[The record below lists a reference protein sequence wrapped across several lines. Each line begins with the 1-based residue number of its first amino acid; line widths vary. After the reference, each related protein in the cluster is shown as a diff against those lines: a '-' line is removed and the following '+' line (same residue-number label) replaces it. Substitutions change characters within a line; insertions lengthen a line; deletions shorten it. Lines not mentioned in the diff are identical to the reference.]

1 MKTIYEKYSKLLL
14 GIGAFLFMFNV
25 NVCGQGRADFFGIVH
40 KSIAY
45 ADSSSLQ
52 IAVAEILGEYHQKG
66 YINAALDSIKTKKN
80 RSFVY
85 IYKGE
90 SYTIGKFEIQT
101 PNETYAEIPIRVKPG
116 RTADLIRL
124 SAIKKELISH
134 YENSGYP
141 FAKVYST
148 FKEDSNKLYIRYTVD
163 QGKFFVFDTILTN
176 EVKISS
182 TFLTRY
188 LDIIPGNTY
197 NEHQISKIDSRI
209 KQLGFLQLQQAPVVN
224 FGKGIARPELLLK
237 TKQANR
243 FNGLVGI
250 VPSTEEDK
258 KYIVTGDIELNL
270 KNTLGKG
277 ESIDLQWKK
286 TEKHSQQ
293 LQSGINWP
301 YVFRTAFG
309 ADLGLKMLK
318 QDTSFVHLDLK
329 TGIFLLF
336 RGNNSATGY
345 YTDKRTIIL
354 SPKDTAS
361 IAETQSYGTG
371 ITLKSSLL
379 DNRINPLKG
388 YSTALD
394 ISAGQRKTQ
403 QSTSEK
409 SFYWQTDI
417 SVAGFIPL
425 YKNWVLMGQNH
436 YLLLKSKKTLYKNE
450 LFRVGGLN
458 TLRGFD
464 ENQFYINQGNI
475 STIEFRWLF
484 EENSHFKVFTDAAWL
499 QTKHTGTT
507 TENTVLGFGAGI
519 NLHTNAGI
527 FTISYALNYEKT
539 NKTQLNNAKIH
550 FGYINSF

>member
-1 MKTIYEKYSKLLL
+1 MITIYTKYLNLLL
-14 GIGAFLFMFNV
+14 GIGAFFLLINENV
-25 NVCGQGRADFFGIVH
+25 YGQGRADFFGIEHGSVT
-40 KSIAY
+40 Y
-45 ADSSSLQ
+45 TDSSSLQ
-52 IAVAEILGEYHQKG
+52 IAVTGILDEFHQKG
-66 YINAALDSIKTKKN
+66 YINAAVDSIKTAKN
-80 RSFVY
+80 RSLIY

-90 SYTIGKFEIQT
+90 HYTIGKFEIRNQ
-101 PNETYAEIPIRVKPG
+101 NETSAEIQMNIKHG
-116 RTADLIRL
+116 RTADLIHL
-124 SAIKKELISH
+124 ASIKRELISH
-134 YENSGYP
+134 YENNGYP
-141 FAKVYST
+141 FAQLSST
-148 FKEDSNKLYIRYTVD
+148 FKEDSNLLFIQYTID
-163 QGKFFVFDTILTN
+163 KGKFYVFDTILTN
-176 EVKISS
+176 TVKISS

-188 LDIIPGNTY
+188 LNIMPGDPY
-197 NEHQISKIDSRI
+197 SEHQISKIDSRI

-258 KYIVTGDIELNL
+258 KYTVTGDIELNI
-270 KNTLGKG
+270 KNALGKG

-318 QDTSFVHLDLK
+318 QDTSYVHLDLK

-336 RGNNSATGY
+336 RGNNSASGY

-354 SPKDTAS
+354 SPEDTTS

-388 YSTALD
+388 YSATID
-394 ISAGQRKTQ
+394 VNAGQRKSEKTI
-403 QSTSEK
+403 SEK

-436 YLLLKSKKTLYKNE
+436 YLLLKSKKPLFKNE
-450 LFRVGGLN
+450 LFRIGGLN

-464 ENQFYINQGNI
+464 ENQFYVNHGNI
-475 STIEFRWLF
+475 STLELRWLF
-484 EENSHFKVFTDAAWL
+484 EENSHFKLFTDAAWL
-499 QTKHTGTT
+499 QTKHTDIT
-507 TENTVLGFGAGI
+507 TENTAIGFGAGLNI
-519 NLHTNAGI
+519 HTNAGI
-527 FTISYALNYEKT
+527 FTISYALSYEKT